1 MIQTMDWTIIF
12 QWLNILLLPVAIA
25 APVLTVVLLVLKI
38 RMELRK
44 KDELK

>member
-12 QWLNILLLPVAIA
+12 QWFNILLLPVVIA
-25 APVLTVVLLVLKI
+25 APILTVVLLVLKI
-38 RMELRK
+38 RRELRK